1 MIGTE
6 LRQARE
12 AAGLTQLQLAK
23 AAGLHRT
30 YISLLERDK
39 RSATVDVLFRLCCA
53 IGIKPSR
60 FVARLERDSR

>member
-6 LRQARE
+6 LRKARE
-12 AAGLTQLQLAK
+12 GAALTQAQLAK
-23 AAGLHRT
+23 RAGLHRT

-39 RSATVDVLFRLCCA
+39 KSPTLNVLFRLCSA

-60 FVARLERDSR
+60 FVARVERNSR

>member
-39 RSATVDVLFRLCCA
+39 RSPTVDVLFRLCRA

>member
-1 MIGTE
+1 MIGVE
-6 LRQARE
+6 LRKARE
-12 AAGLTQLQLAK
+12 GAGLTQVQLAK

-39 RSATVDVLFRLCCA
+39 KSPTVDVLFRLCRA